1 MGNTKYI
8 AKTSFGLEEIL
19 ENELRSLG
27 AKDLVRYKR
36 AVEFTGDKELLYKAN
51 LSLRTCLRILKPLYH
66 FTANNP
72 DQLYKKVKDINW
84 STLISPDDTIAI
96 DGVVNSE
103 FFTHSKYAA
112 LKVKDAIVDQIRDE
126 TGKRPNVELKN
137 PTYRLNVHIEKNNCS
152 ILLDSSGDSLHKR
165 GYRIKGGIAP
175 LNEVLAAGMLMLSG
189 WDGKS
194 NFVDPMC
201 GSGTLL
207 IEALLMTKNIAPNI
221 NREHF
226 GFMNWKDF
234 DKQLFQLV
242 KNDLIDKQQ
251 NTSYSFI
258 GNDIS
263 SQTIELAKENAKRAN
278 VLENINFVVGD
289 FKDLEHDLDSGIV
302 ITNPPYDER
311 IKQENINAFYKEFG
325 DALKNKFTGFD
336 AWILSAN
343 IEALK
348 NLGLRTSRRI
358 HLFNGALETR
368 FYNYKMYK
376 GSKKAKYGER
386 EDD

>member
-1 MGNTKYI
+1 MEQNKYI

-27 AKDLVRYKR
+27 ANDLIRYKR
-36 AVEFTGDKELLYKAN
+36 AVEFTGNHDILYRAN

-84 STLISPDDTIAI
+84 TSFISHNDTIAI

-103 FFTHSKYAA
+103 VFTHSKYAA
-112 LKVKDAIVDQIRDE
+112 LKVKDAIVDQIRDKS
-126 TGKRPNVELKN
+126 GKRPNVELKN

-152 ILLDSSGDSLHKR
+152 ILLDSSGESLHRR

-175 LNEVLAAGMLMLSG
+175 LNEVLAAGLLMLSG

-207 IEALLMTKNIAPNI
+207 IEAAMITKNIAPNI

-226 GFMNWKDF
+226 GFMSWKDF
-234 DKQLFQLV
+234 DKSLFQ
-242 KNDLIDKQQ
+242 KIKKDLISKQLP
-251 NTSYSFI
+251 TTFSFI

-263 SQTIELAKENAKRAN
+263 NNAIELAKENAKRAG
-278 VLENINFVVGD
+278 VFDDINFVIGD
-289 FKDLEHDLDSGIV
+289 FKDLEHNLESGIV

-325 DALKNKFTGFD
+325 DTLKNNFTGFD
-336 AWILSAN
+336 AWVFSAN
-343 IEALK
+343 TEALK
-348 NLGLRTSRRI
+348 HLGLRTSRR
-358 HLFNGALETR
+358 LQLYNGALETR

-376 GSKKAKYGER
+376 GSKKAKYIEQR
-386 EDD
+386 NH